1 MQNKGHFAV
10 QGHSKCFGALR
21 QIRTLQMLVVRLVL
35 SLATARAS
43 WCLLR
48 RLQSVMNAGARLIA
62 PTTSLMSL

>member
-1 MQNKGHFAV
+1 
-10 QGHSKCFGALR
+10 
-21 QIRTLQMLVVRLVL
+21 MLVVRLVL